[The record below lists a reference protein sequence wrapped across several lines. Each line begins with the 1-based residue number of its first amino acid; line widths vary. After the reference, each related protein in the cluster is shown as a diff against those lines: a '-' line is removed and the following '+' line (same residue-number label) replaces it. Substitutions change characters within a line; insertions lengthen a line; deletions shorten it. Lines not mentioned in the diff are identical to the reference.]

1 MWHIQYSVRRPF
13 ETFLCVCIFL
23 FVMSYSFARFVH
35 VRTLLIKKHH
45 YFGRLVLFIS
55 NSKYGMFYVNTLLP
69 VHTPLCNSVSPFSS
83 TYCTCHRKLVSS
95 LYNCYL
101 VCVCVGG
108 LTGLHKSRKILPT
121 EYTIVKL
128 PSPKLKYLPILRH
141 FSQYVLIEISYQLFK
156 YFVYR
161 WGISTP
167 EFVCHNKYT
176 S

>member
-23 FVMSYSFARFVH
+23 FVISYSFARFVH
-35 VRTLLIKKHH
+35 VRTPLIKKHH

-108 LTGLHKSRKILPT
+108 LTGLHKSRKALCN
-121 EYTIVKL
+121 EYTFGKL
-128 PSPKLKYLPILRH
+128 PSFKLKYLPILSRMSITNSPAT
-141 FSQYVLIEISYQLFK
+141 FSSMLTYWNILPAI
-156 YFVYR
+156 
-161 WGISTP
+161 
-167 EFVCHNKYT
+167 
-176 S
+176 

>member
-1 MWHIQYSVRRPF
+1 M
-13 ETFLCVCIFL
+13 CIFL
-23 FVMSYSFARFVH
+23 FVISYSFARFVH

-108 LTGLHKSRKILPT
+108 LTGFHKSRKALCT
-121 EYTIVKL
+121 GYTFGRL
-128 PSPKLKYLPILRH
+128 PSPRLKYLPIL
-141 FSQYVLIEISYQLFK
+141 
-156 YFVYR
+156 
-161 WGISTP
+161 
-167 EFVCHNKYT
+167 
-176 S
+176 

>member
-23 FVMSYSFARFVH
+23 FVISYSFARFVH
-35 VRTLLIKKHH
+35 VRTPLIKKHH

-108 LTGLHKSRKILPT
+108 LTGLHKSRKALCT
-121 EYTIVKL
+121 EYTFGKL
-128 PSPKLKYLPILRH
+128 PSSKLKYLPILSRTINQRK
-141 FSQYVLIEISYQLFK
+141 FSALLPYENILPAFK
-156 YFVYR
+156 IF
-161 WGISTP
+161 
-167 EFVCHNKYT
+167 
-176 S
+176 